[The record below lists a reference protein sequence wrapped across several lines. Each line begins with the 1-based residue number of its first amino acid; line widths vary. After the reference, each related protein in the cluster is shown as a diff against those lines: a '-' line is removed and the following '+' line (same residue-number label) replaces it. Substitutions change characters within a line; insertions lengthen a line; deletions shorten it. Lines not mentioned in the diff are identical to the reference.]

1 MRIFAREDSRLFV
14 FFYYFIRQFIDP
26 YMEKLQHIV
35 IIGGGFAGLNLA
47 KELDKNKFRVTI
59 LDKNNFHSFP
69 PLFYQ
74 IASSGLEPS
83 SISFPFRREMRR
95 LKNTNYHFGEVLEID
110 SKNSTVRT
118 QFETIKYDQLVIAS
132 GTTNNFFNQPELK
145 EKVHTLKST
154 AEAIRLRNE
163 ILDRLERACIT
174 TDRERRRQ
182 LLSFVVVGG
191 GPSGVEVAGALGE
204 MKRYILNKEYPEIDI
219 DDVRV
224 ILIEGTDRFLRT
236 MSERASHDAKVY
248 LGHLMIETRLNCMM
262 KSYENNVLHLST
274 GEEIYCETL
283 IWTAGI
289 TGNKINGI
297 CDDSITRGNRYIV
310 DSNCKIKGY
319 DNIYALGD
327 IAYLEDESHPN
338 GYPQVAQVAIQQA
351 KHLAKQLN
359 TGADTAFKYVDKGS
373 MATIGRNRAVC
384 DLKFAYLYGRPAWAT
399 WMFIHLISILGMRN
413 KVNVLINWVWAYLF
427 YTTSLRLL
435 IRPVKYPIRKHW
447 IDE

>member
-1 MRIFAREDSRLFV
+1 MSN
-14 FFYYFIRQFIDP
+14 Q
-26 YMEKLQHIV
+26 QNIV

-47 KELDKNKFRVTI
+47 KHLDKRKYKVT
-59 LDKNNFHSFP
+59 LVDKNNFHSFP

-95 LKNTNYHFGEVLEID
+95 MRNASYRFGEVLEVD
-110 SKNSTVRT
+110 RESKIIRT
-118 QFETIKYDQLVIAS
+118 QFETIPYDRLVIAS
-132 GTTNNFFNQPELK
+132 GTTNNFFNQPQLK

-163 ILDRLERACIT
+163 ILDRLERACLT
-174 TDRERRRQ
+174 KDRDRRRQ

-204 MKRYILNKEYPEIDI
+204 MKRYILNKEYPEIDK

-236 MSERASHDAKVY
+236 MSERASSDAKRY

-262 KSYENNVLHLST
+262 QSYENNVLHLSS

-289 TGNKINGI
+289 TGNKIAGI
-297 CDDSITRGNRYIV
+297 PDNALTRGNRYIV
-310 DSNCKIKGY
+310 DWQCKIK
-319 DNIYALGD
+319 DCDDIYAIGD
-327 IAYLEDESHPN
+327 IAMLCDDTHPN

-351 KHLAKQLN
+351 RHLADCFNGGGESPFGYK
-359 TGADTAFKYVDKGS
+359 DKGS

-384 DLKFAYLYGRPAWAT
+384 DLNFSYIYGRPAWLT

-413 KVNVLINWVWAYLF
+413 KVNVFINWVWAYLF

-435 IRPVKYPIRKHW
+435 IRPVKYPLRKHW

>member
-1 MRIFAREDSRLFV
+1 
-14 FFYYFIRQFIDP
+14 
-26 YMEKLQHIV
+26 MEKLQHIV

-118 QFETIKYDQLVIAS
+118 QFETIKYDQLVVAS

-174 TDRERRRQ
+174 TDRELRRQ

-297 CDDSITRGNRYIV
+297 SDDSITRGNRYIV

-327 IAYLEDESHPN
+327 IAYLEDETHPN

>member
-1 MRIFAREDSRLFV
+1 
-14 FFYYFIRQFIDP
+14 
-26 YMEKLQHIV
+26 MEKLQHIV

-118 QFETIKYDQLVIAS
+118 QFETIKYDQLVVAS

-204 MKRYILNKEYPEIDI
+204 MKRYILNLLAE
-219 DDVRV
+219 
-224 ILIEGTDRFLRT
+224 LI
-236 MSERASHDAKVY
+236 
-248 LGHLMIETRLNCMM
+248 
-262 KSYENNVLHLST
+262 
-274 GEEIYCETL
+274 
-283 IWTAGI
+283 
-289 TGNKINGI
+289 
-297 CDDSITRGNRYIV
+297 
-310 DSNCKIKGY
+310 
-319 DNIYALGD
+319 
-327 IAYLEDESHPN
+327 
-338 GYPQVAQVAIQQA
+338 
-351 KHLAKQLN
+351 
-359 TGADTAFKYVDKGS
+359 
-373 MATIGRNRAVC
+373 
-384 DLKFAYLYGRPAWAT
+384 
-399 WMFIHLISILGMRN
+399 
-413 KVNVLINWVWAYLF
+413 
-427 YTTSLRLL
+427 
-435 IRPVKYPIRKHW
+435 
-447 IDE
+447 

>member
-1 MRIFAREDSRLFV
+1 
-14 FFYYFIRQFIDP
+14 
-26 YMEKLQHIV
+26 MEKLQHIV

-132 GTTNNFFNQPELK
+132 GTTNNFFTQPELK

-297 CDDSITRGNRYIV
+297 SDDSITRGNRYIV

>member
-1 MRIFAREDSRLFV
+1 
-14 FFYYFIRQFIDP
+14 
-26 YMEKLQHIV
+26 MEKLQHIV

-83 SISFPFRREMRR
+83 SISFPFRREMRC

-297 CDDSITRGNRYIV
+297 SDDSITRGNRYIV
-310 DSNCKIKGY
+310 GSNCKIKGY

>member
-1 MRIFAREDSRLFV
+1 
-14 FFYYFIRQFIDP
+14 
-26 YMEKLQHIV
+26 MEKLQHIV

-118 QFETIKYDQLVIAS
+118 QFETIKYDQLVVAS

-327 IAYLEDESHPN
+327 IAYLEDETHPN

>member
-1 MRIFAREDSRLFV
+1 
-14 FFYYFIRQFIDP
+14 
-26 YMEKLQHIV
+26 MEKLQHIV

-47 KELDKNKFRVTI
+47 KVLDKNKFRVTI

-118 QFETIKYDQLVIAS
+118 QFETIKYDQLVVAS

-297 CDDSITRGNRYIV
+297 SDDSITRGNRYIV

-327 IAYLEDESHPN
+327 IAYLEDETHPN

>member
-1 MRIFAREDSRLFV
+1 
-14 FFYYFIRQFIDP
+14 
-26 YMEKLQHIV
+26 MEKLQHIV

-262 KSYENNVLHLST
+262 KSFENNVLHLST

-297 CDDSITRGNRYIV
+297 SDDSITRGNRYIV

>member
-1 MRIFAREDSRLFV
+1 
-14 FFYYFIRQFIDP
+14 
-26 YMEKLQHIV
+26 MENGCLKNVV

-47 KELDKNKFRVTI
+47 KKLDKEKYNVTI
-59 LDKNNFHSFP
+59 VDKHNFHSFP

-83 SISFPFRREMRR
+83 SISFPFRREMRKM
-95 LKNTNYHFGEVLEID
+95 KNAKYRFGMVQKID
-110 SKNSTVRT
+110 PEKKTVHT
-118 QFETIKYDQLVIAS
+118 QFEEIPYDELVIAT
-132 GTTNNFFNQPELK
+132 GTTNNFFNMPELK

-174 TDRERRRQ
+174 TDSKRKKE

-191 GPSGVEVAGALGE
+191 GPTGVEIAGALGE
-204 MKRYILNKEYPEIDI
+204 MKRYILKREYPEIDK

-224 ILIEGTDRFLRT
+224 ILVEGTDRFLRT
-236 MSERASHDAKVY
+236 MSERASKDAETY

-262 KSYENNVLHLST
+262 ESYNNNILHLSN
-274 GEEIYCETL
+274 GEDIYCETL

-289 TGNKINGI
+289 TGNSINGI
-297 CDDSITRGNRYIV
+297 NPETITRGNRYTI
-310 DSNCKIKGY
+310 DKNFKIKGY
-319 DNIYALGD
+319 DNIYAIGD
-327 IAYLEDESHPN
+327 IAMLCDESHPH

-351 KHLAKQLN
+351 NYLANQLN
-359 TGADTAFKYVDKGS
+359 NGISDKPFTYVDKGS

-384 DLKFAYLYGRPAWAT
+384 DLKFSYLYGRPAWVT

-413 KVNVLINWVWAYLF
+413 KVNVMVNWIWAYLF

>member
-1 MRIFAREDSRLFV
+1 
-14 FFYYFIRQFIDP
+14 
-26 YMEKLQHIV
+26 MEKLQHIV

-297 CDDSITRGNRYIV
+297 SDDSITRGNRYIV
-310 DSNCKIKGY
+310 GSNCKIKGY
-319 DNIYALGD
+319 DNIYAIGD

>member
-1 MRIFAREDSRLFV
+1 
-14 FFYYFIRQFIDP
+14 
-26 YMEKLQHIV
+26 MEKLQHIV

-236 MSERASHDAKVY
+236 MSERASYDAKVY

-297 CDDSITRGNRYIV
+297 SDDSITRGNRYIV

>member
-1 MRIFAREDSRLFV
+1 
-14 FFYYFIRQFIDP
+14 
-26 YMEKLQHIV
+26 MEKLQHIV

-262 KSYENNVLHLST
+262 KSYENNALHLST

-297 CDDSITRGNRYIV
+297 SDDSITRGNRYIV
-310 DSNCKIKGY
+310 GSNCKIKGY

>member
-1 MRIFAREDSRLFV
+1 
-14 FFYYFIRQFIDP
+14 
-26 YMEKLQHIV
+26 MEKLQHIV

-248 LGHLMIETRLNCMM
+248 SGHLMIETRLNCMM

>member
-1 MRIFAREDSRLFV
+1 
-14 FFYYFIRQFIDP
+14 
-26 YMEKLQHIV
+26 MEKLQHIV

-174 TDRERRRQ
+174 TDRDRRRQ

-297 CDDSITRGNRYIV
+297 SDDSITRGNRYIV

>member
-1 MRIFAREDSRLFV
+1 
-14 FFYYFIRQFIDP
+14 
-26 YMEKLQHIV
+26 MEKLQHIV

-132 GTTNNFFNQPELK
+132 GTTNYFFNQPELK
-145 EKVHTLKST
+145 EKVHTLKSS
-154 AEAIRLRNE
+154 AEAILLRNE

-283 IWTAGI
+283 IWTAGF

>member
-1 MRIFAREDSRLFV
+1 
-14 FFYYFIRQFIDP
+14 
-26 YMEKLQHIV
+26 MEKLQHIV

-110 SKNSTVRT
+110 SNNSTVRT

-297 CDDSITRGNRYIV
+297 SDDSITRGNRYIV
-310 DSNCKIKGY
+310 DTNCKIKGY

>member
-1 MRIFAREDSRLFV
+1 
-14 FFYYFIRQFIDP
+14 
-26 YMEKLQHIV
+26 MEKLQHIV

-118 QFETIKYDQLVIAS
+118 QFETIKYDQLVVAS

-297 CDDSITRGNRYIV
+297 SDDSITRGNRYIV

-327 IAYLEDESHPN
+327 IAYLEDETHPN
-338 GYPQVAQVAIQQA
+338 EYPQVAQVAIQQA

>member
-1 MRIFAREDSRLFV
+1 
-14 FFYYFIRQFIDP
+14 
-26 YMEKLQHIV
+26 MEKLQHIV

-297 CDDSITRGNRYIV
+297 SDDSITRGNRYIV

-338 GYPQVAQVAIQQA
+338 GYPQVAQVAIQRA

>member
-1 MRIFAREDSRLFV
+1 
-14 FFYYFIRQFIDP
+14 
-26 YMEKLQHIV
+26 MEKLQHIV

-297 CDDSITRGNRYIV
+297 SDDSITRGNRYIV
-310 DSNCKIKGY
+310 GSNCKIKGY

-399 WMFIHLISILGMRN
+399 WMFVHLISILGMRN

>member
-1 MRIFAREDSRLFV
+1 
-14 FFYYFIRQFIDP
+14 
-26 YMEKLQHIV
+26 MEKLQHIV

-248 LGHLMIETRLNCMM
+248 LGHLMIETKLNCMM

-297 CDDSITRGNRYIV
+297 SDDSITRGNRYIV

-327 IAYLEDESHPN
+327 IAYLEDETHPN

>member
-1 MRIFAREDSRLFV
+1 
-14 FFYYFIRQFIDP
+14 
-26 YMEKLQHIV
+26 MEKLQHIV

-297 CDDSITRGNRYIV
+297 NDDSITRGNRYIV

>member
-1 MRIFAREDSRLFV
+1 
-14 FFYYFIRQFIDP
+14 
-26 YMEKLQHIV
+26 MEKLQHIV

-297 CDDSITRGNRYIV
+297 SDDSITRGNRYIV
-310 DSNCKIKGY
+310 DTNCKIKGY

-327 IAYLEDESHPN
+327 IAYLEDETHPN

>member
-1 MRIFAREDSRLFV
+1 
-14 FFYYFIRQFIDP
+14 
-26 YMEKLQHIV
+26 MEKLQHIV

-204 MKRYILNKEYPEIDI
+204 MKRYILNKEYPEIDT

>member
-1 MRIFAREDSRLFV
+1 
-14 FFYYFIRQFIDP
+14 
-26 YMEKLQHIV
+26 MERLQHIV

-118 QFETIKYDQLVIAS
+118 QFETIKYDQLVVAS

-297 CDDSITRGNRYIV
+297 SDDSITRGNRYIV

>member
-1 MRIFAREDSRLFV
+1 
-14 FFYYFIRQFIDP
+14 
-26 YMEKLQHIV
+26 MEKLQHIV

-297 CDDSITRGNRYIV
+297 SDDSITRGNRYIV
-310 DSNCKIKGY
+310 DSSCKIKGY

>member
-1 MRIFAREDSRLFV
+1 
-14 FFYYFIRQFIDP
+14 
-26 YMEKLQHIV
+26 MEKLQHIV

-145 EKVHTLKST
+145 GKVHTLKST

-297 CDDSITRGNRYIV
+297 SDDSITRGNRYIV

>member
-1 MRIFAREDSRLFV
+1 MSDNS
-14 FFYYFIRQFIDP
+14 
-26 YMEKLQHIV
+26 LQHVV
-35 IIGGGFAGLNLA
+35 IIGGGFAGLNLS
-47 KELDKNKFRVTI
+47 KKLDKSKYRVTI
-59 LDKNNFHSFP
+59 VDRNNFHSFP

-74 IASSGLEPS
+74 IASSGLEPA
-83 SISFPFRREMRR
+83 SISFPFRREMR
-95 LKNTNYHFGEVLEID
+95 KMKHAHYHFGQVRRID
-110 SKNSTVRT
+110 PEKKTVIT
-118 QFETIKYDQLVIAS
+118 QFEEIPYDKLVIAT
-132 GTTNNFFNQPELK
+132 GTTNNFFNMPELK

-174 TDRERRRQ
+174 KDPERKKQ

-191 GPSGVEVAGALGE
+191 GPTGVEIAGALGE
-204 MKRYILNKEYPEIDI
+204 MKRYILKREYPEISR

-224 ILIEGTDRFLRT
+224 TLIEGTDRLLRA
-236 MSERASHDAKVY
+236 MSERASKDAENY

-262 KSYENNVLHLST
+262 KSYEDNILHLST
-274 GEEIYCETL
+274 GEQIYCETL

-289 TGNKINGI
+289 TGNAISGLDEKVIG
-297 CDDSITRGNRYIV
+297 RGNRYLV
-310 DSNCKIKGY
+310 DNACRIKGY
-319 DNIYALGD
+319 NDIFAIGD
-327 IAYLEDESHPN
+327 IALLADDGHPN

-351 KHLAKQLN
+351 SYVADSLN
-359 TGADTAFKYVDKGS
+359 NNKYDGTFEYVNKGA

-384 DLKFAYLYGRPAWAT
+384 DLKFAYMYGRPAWLT

-413 KVNVLINWVWAYLF
+413 KVNVLLNWIWAYLF
-427 YTTSLRLL
+427 YSTSLRLL

>member
-1 MRIFAREDSRLFV
+1 
-14 FFYYFIRQFIDP
+14 
-26 YMEKLQHIV
+26 MEKLQHIV

-274 GEEIYCETL
+274 GEEIYCEML

-297 CDDSITRGNRYIV
+297 SDDSITRGNRYIV
-310 DSNCKIKGY
+310 GSNCKIKGY

>member
-1 MRIFAREDSRLFV
+1 
-14 FFYYFIRQFIDP
+14 
-26 YMEKLQHIV
+26 MEKLQHIV

-297 CDDSITRGNRYIV
+297 SDDSITRGNRYIV
-310 DSNCKIKGY
+310 DSNCKIKEY

-327 IAYLEDESHPN
+327 IAYLEDETHPN

>member
-1 MRIFAREDSRLFV
+1 
-14 FFYYFIRQFIDP
+14 
-26 YMEKLQHIV
+26 MEKLQHIM

-297 CDDSITRGNRYIV
+297 SDDSITRGNRYIV

>member
-1 MRIFAREDSRLFV
+1 
-14 FFYYFIRQFIDP
+14 
-26 YMEKLQHIV
+26 MEKLQHIV

-262 KSYENNVLHLST
+262 KSYENNLLHLST

-297 CDDSITRGNRYIV
+297 SDDSITRGNRYIV
-310 DSNCKIKGY
+310 GSNCKIKGY

>member
-1 MRIFAREDSRLFV
+1 
-14 FFYYFIRQFIDP
+14 
-26 YMEKLQHIV
+26 MEKLQHIV

-435 IRPVKYPIRKHW
+435 IRPVIYPIRKHW

>member
-1 MRIFAREDSRLFV
+1 
-14 FFYYFIRQFIDP
+14 
-26 YMEKLQHIV
+26 MEKLQHIV

-327 IAYLEDESHPN
+327 IAYLEDETHPN

>member
-1 MRIFAREDSRLFV
+1 MDTA
-14 FFYYFIRQFIDP
+14 Q
-26 YMEKLQHIV
+26 QHIV

-47 KELDKNKFRVTI
+47 KKLDKNKYKVTI
-59 LDKNNFHSFP
+59 VDKYNFHSFP

-95 LKNTNYHFGEVLEID
+95 MKNASYHFGEVLEVNTEE
-110 SKNSTVRT
+110 SFVRT
-118 QFETIKYDQLVIAS
+118 QFETIHYDKLVIAS

-163 ILDRLERACIT
+163 ILDRLERACIC
-174 TDRERRRQ
+174 TDKERRRQ

-204 MKRYILNKEYPEIDI
+204 MKRYILNKEYPEIDV

-224 ILIEGTDRFLRT
+224 ILIEGTDRYLRT

-262 KSYENNVLHLST
+262 NSYENNILHLST

-289 TGNKINGI
+289 TGNKIKGMS
-297 CDDSITRGNRYIV
+297 DESLTRGNRYIV
-310 DSNCKIKGY
+310 DGKCQVKGY
-319 DNIYALGD
+319 NNIFALGD
-327 IAYLEDESHPN
+327 IAFLQDESHPN

-351 KHLAKQLN
+351 RHLAKYLN
-359 TGADTAFKYVDKGS
+359 NGAAGEFKYVDKGS
-373 MATIGRNRAVC
+373 MATIGRNRAVA

-413 KVNVLINWVWAYLF
+413 KVNVMINWIWAYLF
-427 YTTSLRLL
+427 YSTSLRLF

>member
-1 MRIFAREDSRLFV
+1 
-14 FFYYFIRQFIDP
+14 
-26 YMEKLQHIV
+26 MEKLQHIV

-274 GEEIYCETL
+274 SEEIYCETL

-297 CDDSITRGNRYIV
+297 SDDSITRGNRYIV
-310 DSNCKIKGY
+310 GSNCKIKGY

-351 KHLAKQLN
+351 KHLAKRLN

>member
-1 MRIFAREDSRLFV
+1 
-14 FFYYFIRQFIDP
+14 
-26 YMEKLQHIV
+26 MEKLRHIV

>member
-1 MRIFAREDSRLFV
+1 
-14 FFYYFIRQFIDP
+14 
-26 YMEKLQHIV
+26 MEKLQHIV

-262 KSYENNVLHLST
+262 KSYENNVLHLSS

-297 CDDSITRGNRYIV
+297 SDDSITRGNRYIV